1 MKPVLGI
8 PHSRKPLNDGF
19 IIVLF
24 REFDEDECDSDV
36 SEVGVRSETNDYLA
50 EIGI

>member
-1 MKPVLGI
+1 LKPVLGI

-19 IIVLF
+19 IVLF
-24 REFDEDECDSDV
+24 REFDGDECDSDV